1 MAIINL
7 LDLQPTTISRDL
19 KDKYLLLYGP
29 TKCGKTTFAAQV
41 PNNLIFSFEKG
52 TNFLG
57 GIYSV
62 PIEKWSTF
70 KLFLKQ
76 LNKPELKQ
84 KFNTVTIDTLS
95 IAWTLCE
102 QYICDTAGVDSIA
115 SIPWGRGYS
124 LLKDEF
130 SDALRQISMMGYGI
144 ILITHAKIKS
154 TKIDED
160 TTIET
165 MSPNIPDRAQDVV
178 NALVDI
184 IGCIKVTPH
193 ADGTADRTLI
203 TRSTPYIVA
212 GSRLRYLAP
221 EIPFGYQEL
230 VDAMREAID
239 RQEADGDV
247 VLDTTSTQTVV
258 TERSYEDALA
268 EARTI
273 WEGLLKTPNPEE
285 TIEKANRVVEKIMKR
300 PCRIS
305 EIRPDQIDL
314 LELVIEELKTI

>member
-1 MAIINL
+1 MAILNL

-29 TKCGKTTFAAQV
+29 AKCGKTSFAAQI
-41 PNNLIFSFEKG
+41 PDNLIFSFEKG

-57 GIYSV
+57 GIYAV

-70 KLFLKQ
+70 KLMLKQ
-76 LNKPELKQ
+76 LSKPEVQ
-84 KFNTVTIDTLS
+84 KKFKTVTIDTLS
-95 IAWTLCE
+95 IAWSLCE
-102 QYICDTAGVDSIA
+102 QYICDTANVSSI
-115 SIPWGRGYS
+115 SDIPWGRGYA

-144 ILITHAKIKS
+144 ILITHAKVKS

-160 TTIET
+160 TTIDT
-165 MSPNIPDRAQDVV
+165 MAPNIPERAQDVV

-193 ADGTADRTLI
+193 ADGTSDRTLI

-212 GSRLRYLAP
+212 GSRLRYLP
-221 EIPFGYQEL
+221 SEIPFGYKEL
-230 VDAMREAID
+230 VEAMNEAIN

-247 VLDTTSTQTVV
+247 VVDR
-258 TERSYEDALA
+258 TEKQQIVSQRTYDEALA
-268 EARTI
+268 EARGI
-273 WEGLLKTPNPEE
+273 WESLLNRPNPEE
-285 TIEKANRVVEKIMKR
+285 AVEKASKIIEKIMKR

-305 EIRPDQIDL
+305 EIKPEQLDL
-314 LELVIEELKTI
+314 LELVIDELHTL